1 MKKLNTRMITVIGVL
16 IAMEVILSR
25 FLSINA
31 PSVKIGFAFVPCALC
46 AVLFGLAPTVIM
58 RVFSFFIWFSPFV
71 WGLPHQEKL
80 PCGSGG
86 GNSTAEIT
94 SFVRGQLPI
103 PTGT

>member
-46 AVLFGLAPTVIM
+46 AVLFGLGPTVILEILADLLGATL
-58 RVFSFFIWFSPFV
+58 FP
-71 WGLPHQEKL
+71 
-80 PCGSGG
+80 SG
-86 GNSTAEIT
+86 
-94 SFVRGQLPI
+94 
-103 PTGT
+103 